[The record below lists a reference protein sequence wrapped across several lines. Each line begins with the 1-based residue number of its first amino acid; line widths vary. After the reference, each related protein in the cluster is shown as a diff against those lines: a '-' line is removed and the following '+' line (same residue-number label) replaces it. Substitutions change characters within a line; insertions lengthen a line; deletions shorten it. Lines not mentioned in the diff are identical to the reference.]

1 MIMSPTHK
9 STFTP
14 EKEPLMTMM
23 MNSHNK
29 TICSNSN
36 SSRLNDTDDTDL
48 ENPHRSPN
56 EKQEDEEE
64 CQRILASS
72 PPLLTIS
79 PSDLT
84 LLEKLDLLSGTS
96 LWTTAGLEDR
106 WSHMRPL
113 TLADGPHGV
122 RKPVSEISLIDSY
135 PATCFPNACA
145 LACSWNEAVL
155 QSIGHALA
163 DECYRYQVH
172 ILLGPGLNLKRH
184 ACGGRNFE
192 YYSEDPVLSGRLAAS
207 YVQGVQQDDNHRVA
221 ACLKHFVANNQE
233 SHRFVVNVVVDE
245 RTLRELYYRQF
256 EIAIQQQS
264 SSPQPAA
271 TLMVAYNRLNGM
283 YCSEHFDLLQNIVR
297 KEWKYEGVILT
308 DWGATNDRV
317 AGIRAGVDLEM
328 PGSHGAHHWEIAQ
341 ALRDGSLSMEQ
352 VDQSIQRLLH
362 LLHKY
367 GSSTNGYTDDEDIH
381 IEDAHL
387 REMWDRHY
395 QLAYEAAVESMV
407 LLKNDHLFLPWKHN
421 HNTSSGRIAVIG
433 EFAKQPRYQGMGSS
447 RVTSPKV
454 TDVWTEIQKRI
465 PSSNLS
471 FAPGYHVDDENVEA
485 HVDSYLLQ
493 EAIAV
498 AQSADKVLLCV
509 GLPEI
514 MESEGFDRTHCYL
527 PAQHV
532 ALLQEIVNV
541 NPNVVVVLSNGGV
554 VELPTE
560 LIHQVPAILEGYL
573 LGEAGGA
580 ATVDLLFGV
589 HCPSGKLA
597 ETFAIHQ
604 SDALA
609 DRYFPGN
616 RHRVEYREGL
626 LVGYR
631 YFDTVQYPVQ
641 FPFGH
646 GLSYTEFQYRDLQ
659 VQVIQDEDT
668 TKLVEVAFVVQNI
681 GPIAGKEIVQCY
693 IHDVESTVF
702 RPEQELKEFCKVALE
717 PGESKIVQFRLSE
730 TAFSFYDIGH
740 KDWICERG
748 DFVIRIGASSRDIR
762 LHQKITLQ
770 NGPAQA
776 SIEAQNAYP
785 PILNNSKSMIDE
797 VDDETFAKR
806 FGSEYNRLIA
816 SDHGDGDDYE
826 VENHTK
832 LQPFHRN
839 SLLKELASKRWLGR
853 LLLFTVYKSASK
865 EVRPGPTYNR
875 QVKLVKEV
883 VKNLPLRALVLF
895 SRGGFSFDTLDA
907 CIALANYHFLTAFK
921 GFALAV
927 YHFVFRKRRH
937 SKHYV

>member
-1 MIMSPTHK
+1 MSKKRTEKK
-9 STFTP
+9 STLSTTD
-14 EKEPLMTMM
+14 EKEPLMMV
-23 MNSHNK
+23 N
-29 TICSNSN
+29 N
-36 SSRLNDTDDTDL
+36 SSSHTHHTEDL
-48 ENPHRSPN
+48 ENPPIDHI
-56 EKQEDEEE
+56 EDEEQQE
-64 CQRILASS
+64 QQRLSPIL
-72 PPLLTIS
+72 TVS

-96 LWTTAGLEDR
+96 LWTTAGLEHR
-106 WSHMRPL
+106 HHHLKPL

-122 RKPVSEISLIDSY
+122 RKPVQEVSLIDSH

-145 LACSWNEAVL
+145 LACSWNELLL
-155 QSIGHALA
+155 QRIGCALA
-163 DECYRYQVH
+163 RECQRYHVH
-172 ILLGPGLNLKRH
+172 VLLGPGLNLKRH

-192 YYSEDPVLSGRLAAS
+192 YYSEDPIVSGRLAAS
-207 YVQGVQQDDNHRVA
+207 YVNGVQQQQDQQNHHRVA

-233 SHRFVVNVVVDE
+233 SHRFVVNALVDE

-256 EIAIQQQS
+256 EIAIQQS
-264 SSPQPAA
+264 QPA
-271 TLMVAYNRLNGM
+271 TLMVAYNRLNGV
-283 YCSEHFDLLQNIVR
+283 YCSEHVDVLQNIVR
-297 KEWKYEGVILT
+297 EEWKFTGVIMT

-317 AGIRAGVDLEM
+317 AAIRAGVDLEM
-328 PGSHGAHHWEIAQ
+328 PGSHGAHHWEIAK
-341 ALRDGSLSMEQ
+341 AIRDGSLSMEQ
-352 VDQSIQRLLH
+352 HVDPLIQRLL
-362 LLHKY
+362 LLLNKY
-367 GSSTNGYTDDEDIH
+367 GNHNNNNNDDESDDSSIDIH
-381 IEDAHL
+381 TEDADL

-395 QLAYEAAVESMV
+395 QLAYEAAMESMV
-407 LLKNDHLFLPWKHN
+407 LLKNDNQFLPWN
-421 HNTSSGRIAVIG
+421 SNNNTSIAVIG

-447 RVTSPKV
+447 RVTSPKL
-454 TDVWTEIQKRI
+454 TDVWTELQKRI
-465 PSSNLS
+465 PSASSNLT
-471 FAPGYHVDDENVEA
+471 FAPGYHVDDENIEA
-485 HVDSYLLQ
+485 HVDSRLLQ
-493 EAIAV
+493 EAITV
-498 AQSADKVLLCV
+498 AQSAEKVVLCV

-532 ALLQEIVNV
+532 ALMQEIVKV
-541 NPNVVVVLSNGGV
+541 NPNLVIVLSNGGV

-560 LIHQVPAILEGYL
+560 IIHRVPAIVEGYL

-580 ATVDLLFGV
+580 ATVDVLFGV
-589 HCPSGKLA
+589 QSPSGKLA

-609 DRYFPGN
+609 DRYFPGD

-631 YFDTVQYPVQ
+631 YFDTVHQPVQ

-659 VQVIQDEDT
+659 VRVIEDGEL
-668 TKLVEVAFVVQNI
+668 TKLVEVDFVVQNI
-681 GPIAGKEIVQCY
+681 GSIAGKEIVQCY

-717 PGESKIVQFRLSE
+717 PGESKTVQFILSE
-730 TAFSFYDIGH
+730 IAFSFYDIGH

-748 DFVIRIGASSRDIR
+748 DFEIRIGASSRDIR
-762 LHQKITLQ
+762 LQQKITFK

-776 SIEAQNAYP
+776 SILAQGAYP
-785 PILNNSKSMIDE
+785 PMLNINESIDE

-806 FGSEYNRLIA
+806 FRSESYALMTR
-816 SDHGDGDDYE
+816 DDSVDE
-826 VENHTK
+826 HRTQ
-832 LQPFHRN
+832 LQRFHRN

-853 LLLFTVYKSASK
+853 LLLFTVYKSASN
-865 EVRPGPTYNR
+865 EVQPGPTYNR

-883 VKNLPLRALVLF
+883 VKNLPLRTLVLF